1 MKISV
6 LGKEESYRI
15 RHVTLNIEAQEE
27 GKTHK
32 MNVTIIENYDNHNKN
47 YSYEVES
54 INWITDIKGL
64 DITRIEE
71 AIEGYLIDNAED
83 ILA

>member
-6 LGKEESYRI
+6 LNKEETYRI
-15 RHVTLNIEAQEE
+15 RHVTLNIEAQEG
-27 GKTHK
+27 GKTYK
-32 MNVTIIENYDNHNKN
+32 MNVTIIENYDSHHKS

-54 INWITDIKGL
+54 INWLTDIKGL
-64 DITRIEE
+64 DTDRIEDV
-71 AIEGYLIDNAED
+71 IEGYLIDNAED

>member
-6 LGKEESYRI
+6 LSKEETYRI
-15 RHVTLNIEAQEE
+15 RHVTLSIEAQEE
-27 GKTHK
+27 GKIYK
-32 MNVTIIENYDNHNKN
+32 MNVTIIENYDSYHKN

-54 INWITDIKGL
+54 INWVTDTKGL
-64 DITRIEE
+64 DTARIEE

>member
-6 LGKEESYRI
+6 LSKEETYRI
-15 RHVTLNIEAQEE
+15 RHVNVNIEAQEE

-32 MNVTIIENYDNHNKN
+32 MNVTIIENYDTYHKN

-54 INWITDIKGL
+54 INWVTDIKGL
-64 DITRIEE
+64 DITKIEQ
-71 AIEGYLIDNAED
+71 AVEGYLIDNVED

>member
-6 LGKEESYRI
+6 LSKEESYRI
-15 RHVTLNIEAQEE
+15 RHVSLNIEAQEE
-27 GKTHK
+27 AKTHK
-32 MNVTIIENYDNHNKN
+32 MNVTIIENYDSYHKN

-54 INWITDIKGL
+54 INWLTDIKGL
-64 DITRIEE
+64 DIARIEDV
-71 AIEGYLIDNAED
+71 IEGYLIDNAED

>member
-6 LGKEESYRI
+6 LSKEETYKV
-15 RHVTLNIEAQEE
+15 RHVNLNIEAQEE
-27 GKTHK
+27 GKTYK
-32 MNVTIIENYDNHNKN
+32 MNVTIIENYDAYNKN
-47 YSYEVES
+47 FSYEVES